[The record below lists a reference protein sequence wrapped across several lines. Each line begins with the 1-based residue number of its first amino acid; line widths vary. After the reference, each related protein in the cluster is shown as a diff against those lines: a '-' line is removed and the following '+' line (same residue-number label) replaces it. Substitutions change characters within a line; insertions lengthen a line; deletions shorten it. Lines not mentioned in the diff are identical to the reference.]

1 MKCPNCGAEMKESLL
16 YCENCGEDIHIVPD
30 FEPELERNIK
40 QSLEHI
46 LEDVAQEDG
55 QKDAQAGKNA
65 AKEDSGARRDRP
77 GRRLRPLA
85 GWIGMGVLVLLL
97 IAGGVMTV
105 LYFSSDYQAQRA
117 RRCTEAGQYERAIRY
132 YTRAMELD
140 RFNVDLKLE
149 LAEVYFLKSDKEEYE
164 YWLKEIVED
173 VNADVEQLESAYGK
187 LIAIYRAREDYQT
200 ISDMLLTC
208 EHESIRTTY
217 QNYLAEAPQFSV
229 TAGEYDEVKALKL
242 TVTGKGTIYYTL
254 NGSIPDESCEQY
266 TAPILLENG
275 SYTVKAVFV
284 NENGVASEIAEAK
297 YRITVEELEAPEL
310 NVDDGEYDTP
320 VFITVM
326 NDAEEIYYTTD
337 GSNPT
342 MDSAQYTG
350 PIPMPLGVSHFKFA
364 RLEVGRSSEIVE
376 RSFTFELDTD
386 TTPEQAVDLVR
397 ENALAS
403 GKIWDHSGHFDDT
416 KAHYQ
421 YQYLCVAN
429 IDEIGD
435 SKLGDTGGSG
445 TYYVVAEILVDEQGT
460 AARTGNYYAVNVYTG
475 SFFRLQ
481 IENGIYTLIGI

>member
-30 FEPELERNIK
+30 FEPELERNIE

-55 QKDAQAGKNA
+55 QAGKA
-65 AKEDSGARRDRP
+65 AVKEDTGAQKDSPGKRFRP
-77 GRRLRPLA
+77 MA

-97 IAGGVMTV
+97 IVGGVMTFQ
-105 LYFSSDYQAQRA
+105 YFSPDHQTQCA
-117 RRCTEAGQYERAIRY
+117 RRCTAAGQYERAIHY

-149 LAEVYFLKSDKEEYE
+149 LAEVYFLKNDKAEYE
-164 YWLKEIVED
+164 YWLKEIVTD
-173 VNADVEQLESAYGK
+173 PNTDVEQLESAYGK

-208 EHESIRTTY
+208 ENESIRTAF
-217 QNYLAEAPQFSV
+217 QSYLAEAPQFSV

-254 NGSIPDESCEQY
+254 NGSTPDESSEQY

-275 SYTVKAVFV
+275 TYTVKAVYV
-284 NENGVASEIAEAK
+284 NENGVASEVAEAQ

-310 NVDDGEYDTP
+310 NVDDGEYNTP

-326 NDAEEIYYTTD
+326 NDTEEIYYTTD
-337 GSNPT
+337 GSTPT
-342 MDSAQYTG
+342 MDSTQYTN

-386 TTPEQAVDLVR
+386 FTPEQAVDLVR

-403 GKIWDHSGHFDDT
+403 GKIRDHSGHFDDT
-416 KAHYQ
+416 EAHYQ

-435 SKLGDTGGSG
+435 SNLGDTGGVG
-445 TYYVVAEILVDEQGT
+445 IYYVVAETLADTQGIST
-460 AARTGNYYAVNVYTG
+460 RTGNYFAVNVYTG
-475 SFFRLQ
+475 SFYKLQ
-481 IENGIYTLIGI
+481 IEDGIYTLIEI